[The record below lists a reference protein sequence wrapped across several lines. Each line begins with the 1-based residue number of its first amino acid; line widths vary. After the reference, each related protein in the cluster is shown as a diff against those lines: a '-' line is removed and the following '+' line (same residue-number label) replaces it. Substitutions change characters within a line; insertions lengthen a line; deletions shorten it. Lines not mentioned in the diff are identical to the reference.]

1 MIPSASRLTL
11 IDSLRAL
18 ATLAVFG
25 FHIRPCVDGVAEQM
39 VHYSWL
45 GVQVFFAV
53 SGFVIGL
60 SVSGARISPAYVC
73 RFILR
78 RSIRLDPPYW
88 CVIALA
94 LSLLVASNA
103 LLHDRVLPV
112 PGPAA
117 IGAHLVYLQNLL
129 GYGDIVDVFWSLC
142 IEFQL
147 YLTFISLLGL
157 VQALSADGCSFCGR
171 AGPAAIILFSCVG
184 IASVLATPVF
194 KLPPKIYFLTYWNE
208 FFVGVLAAWAVT
220 KRLSSVWCV
229 TYLLSAA
236 IAAVLLDRNVEL
248 PTATATAIVILI
260 SGERG
265 WLATGLNWQ
274 LLQIL
279 GRMSY
284 SFYLVHTIVLSRLT
298 RLVDRAGLESDIKPY
313 VIIPVGFI
321 GSLVT
326 AGLLYW
332 FVELPCVRLSKRFK
346 NPP

>member
-25 FHIRPCVDGVAEQM
+25 FHIRPCVDGLALETVR
-39 VHYSWL
+39 YSWL

-60 SVSGARISPAYVC
+60 SVSGARITPEYVG

-78 RSIRLDPPYW
+78 RSVRLDPPYW
-88 CVIALA
+88 CVIVLA
-94 LSLLVASNA
+94 VSLLLASNA
-103 LLHDRVLPV
+103 LLPDRSLPV

-117 IGAHLVYLQNLL
+117 IGAHLVYLQNVL

-147 YLTFISLLGL
+147 YLTFIVLLGF
-157 VQALSADGCSFCGR
+157 VQSLSADRCSLEGR
-171 AGPAAIILFSCVG
+171 AGLAAIVLFSCIGV
-184 IASVLATPVF
+184 ASILATPIF
-194 KLPPKIYFLTYWNE
+194 KIPPKTCFLTYWNE
-208 FFVGVLAAWAVT
+208 FFVGVLTAWALG
-220 KRLSSVWCV
+220 KRLSPMWYA
-229 TYLLSAA
+229 TYLLSAVVA
-236 IAAVLLDRNVEL
+236 SAFLYRNIEL
-248 PTATATAIVILI
+248 PTAAATAIIILV

-265 WLATGLNWQ
+265 WLATGLNWRP
-274 LLQIL
+274 LQIL

-298 RLVDRAGLESDIKPY
+298 RLVDRSGMESDAKPY

-321 GSLVT
+321 GSLVA

-332 FVELPCVRLSKRFK
+332 FAELPCVRLSKRFK
-346 NPP
+346 GQS